1 MSLWRGMKIV
11 LLGVTL
17 LGVPSGASANEI
29 MVSMQSQSGDSETY
43 VNLRGGVSGPMT
55 RGRPT
60 LCLELSPWGPLSVE
74 ACGMGAGFLQGRP
87 GLELTHLRGR
97 WTAHVWRFGTSR
109 LEVKPGLGVGDFP
122 TSGVLPGFGPV
133 NSGRGMMTLEGPE
146 ASVSLQWFQNFFS
159 GMELV
164 GDLNAGLGW
173 FWDASEFQTA
183 PERLQPFVELSL
195 GVGW

>member
-1 MSLWRGMKIV
+1 M
-11 LLGVTL
+11 
-17 LGVPSGASANEI
+17 A
-29 MVSMQSQSGDSETY
+29 
-43 VNLRGGVSGPMT
+43 
-55 RGRPT
+55 
-60 LCLELSPWGPLSVE
+60 
-74 ACGMGAGFLQGRP
+74 
-87 GLELTHLRGR
+87 
-97 WTAHVWRFGTSR
+97 
-109 LEVKPGLGVGDFP
+109 
-122 TSGVLPGFGPV
+122 
-133 NSGRGMMTLEGPE
+133 LEGPE